1 MPDATLYATPAQ
13 HAEVDEKLDHFTPD
27 MIGGVVEIQR
37 KDGSHEVGVLHYY
50 HRPAV
55 ASPHLASYLLGPSVD
70 AEAPGYLYP
79 SAEPVII
86 LRRKAS

>member
-1 MPDATLYATPAQ
+1 MPTSDQFDRARDAF
-13 HAEVDEKLDHFTPD
+13 VDEKLDRFTPN

-37 KDGSHEVGVLHYY
+37 KDGGHEVGVLHYY
-50 HRPAV
+50 HRPAG

-79 SAEPVII
+79 AAEPVII
-86 LRRKAS
+86 LRRDAR